1 MLGFSINIPEHLRN
15 THEDWV
21 AAVGHLTHSS
31 AHQSRLLSPGQQ
43 CKWVGTARSPE
54 SPLQSS
60 AAAFTCL
67 SWKSAFP
74 QQRKTYSILEQG
86 EKPIIFPPIHSAHCL
101 CRDLLRV
108 VEDILLY
115 ITEMQL
121 NSMGEGEGH
130 RVQAPASS
138 VFLLIYWVTQGRELC
153 AAISSLENRDVG
165 HSAL

>member
-1 MLGFSINIPEHLRN
+1 MPTR
-15 THEDWV
+15 
-21 AAVGHLTHSS
+21 AVSCTLASS
-31 AHQSRLLSPGQQ
+31 ASEWAQPGALKAHFRALLLLLS
-43 CKWVGTARSPE
+43 
-54 SPLQSS
+54 
-60 AAAFTCL
+60 L
-67 SWKSAFP
+67 SVMEVSLP
-74 QQRKTYSILEQG
+74 QQRKTYSIVEEG

-101 CRDLLRV
+101 CHDLLRV

-121 NSMGEGEGH
+121 NSMGEGEGQ

-138 VFLLIYWVTQGRELC
+138 VFLLIYWVTRGRQLC